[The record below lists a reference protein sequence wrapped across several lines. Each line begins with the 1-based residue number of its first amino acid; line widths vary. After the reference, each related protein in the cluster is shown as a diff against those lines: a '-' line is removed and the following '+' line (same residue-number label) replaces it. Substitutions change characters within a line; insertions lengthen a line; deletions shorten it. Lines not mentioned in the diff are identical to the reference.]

1 MVILTKHAQERINE
15 RRVPDPRIVKIKKA
29 TPKVVKQKG
38 FGSKLSGGRI
48 GFTFEEG
55 YECYIYICMEDGEN
69 VIVLTAYK
77 YARLTKP
84 SGRRSK

>member
-1 MVILTKHAQERINE
+1 MVILTNHAQERINE
-15 RRVPDPRIVKIKKA
+15 RRVPDPRTVKIKKA

-38 FGSKLSGGRI
+38 FGAKLTGDKV

-55 YECYIYICMEDGEN
+55 YECYIYICKMDGEN
-69 VIVLTAYK
+69 IIVLTAYK